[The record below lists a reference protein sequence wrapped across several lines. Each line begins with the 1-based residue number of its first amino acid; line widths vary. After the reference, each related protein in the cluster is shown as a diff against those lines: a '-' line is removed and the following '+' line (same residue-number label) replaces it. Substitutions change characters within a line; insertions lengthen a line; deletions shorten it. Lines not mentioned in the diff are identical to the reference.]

1 MARLARA
8 VSYQVAS
15 EITLTGRQYTSEEF
29 KQYGLVNQVVDNNVN
44 VVDAAMVWA
53 RKIVAK

>member
-15 EITLTGRQYTSEEF
+15 EITLTGRQYSADEF
-29 KQYGLVNQVVDNNVN
+29 KNYGLVNQVVDNDVN
-44 VVDAAMVWA
+44 VVDAAMIWA

>member
-8 VSYQVAS
+8 VSYQVVS
-15 EITLTGRQYTSEEF
+15 EITLTGRQYSADEF
-29 KQYGLVNQVVDNNVN
+29 KNFGLVNQVVDNDVN
-44 VVDAAMVWA
+44 VVDAAMIWA